1 LRANDLYLARI
12 VPRKAQDAATISA
25 EQLEAYLAN
34 PAAGSR
40 FLGTAVHNATAKV
53 LETRIP
59 DRFIYNTVGP
69 DFLDTTTGKFIELTT
84 PRQVGA
90 HLARPGYGGVTIS
103 TYALP

>member
-1 LRANDLYLARI
+1 LRANDLYLTRI
-12 VPRKAQDAATISA
+12 VPRKAHDATTISA
-25 EQLEAYLAN
+25 EQLEA
-34 PAAGSR
+34 
-40 FLGTAVHNATAKV
+40 
-53 LETRIP
+53 
-59 DRFIYNTVGP
+59 